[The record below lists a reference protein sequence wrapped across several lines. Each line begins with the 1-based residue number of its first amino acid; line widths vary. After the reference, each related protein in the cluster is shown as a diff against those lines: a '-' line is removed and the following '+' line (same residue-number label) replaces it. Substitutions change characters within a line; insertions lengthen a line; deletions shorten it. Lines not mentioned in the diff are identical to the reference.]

1 MTALL
6 TLKPLL
12 QQAYKKKKG
21 RPAKSKPVYVSIK
34 VEMDYTRE
42 LLAISRICQQEAD
55 ALVLPEVGK
64 NIGDAWFTD
73 AVKRL
78 KDKITGAVD
87 AIAEKLAAKT
97 VNAQKK
103 ESDAQLAQ
111 QLEKLT
117 GLDLRSLFRDEDL
130 TKIVD
135 EAIAANVALIKS
147 IPSQYS
153 DKVEAII
160 LKGLQEGKPSRAVA
174 EDIKALGGVTD
185 RRARLIARDQLGKIN
200 SRISQIRQQKLGITH
215 YRWRTARDE
224 RVRSS
229 HRLREGDIYAWDDP
243 PPDGHAGQ
251 PINCRCTAEPYID
264 HLIDPDAPTPEEA
277 VKIQVK
283 AKAEKANG
291 LEAGLGSGAIGRFLD
306 LTGSSGGHEEIM
318 ADALRLTGLPVQIA
332 VVSEKNMP
340 LSVPMRYSLGD
351 HQVEVNPIHLKVQSR
366 GALAQMMA
374 EELLHSVDH
383 VGGGRTLSASS
394 KRFNRSNGDV
404 YLEAL
409 RHVSERGRMAEF
421 LDYPINDVGLS
432 GDRIK
437 AELFARLGVLYF
449 ADPDAFKSAMPL
461 AHGMYHELFGLSRS
475 TPNSNEYVRSKI
487 WTTAGRSTQTH
498 GKHGADPADVPTD
511 GSSTGN
517 QSTSDLGRL
526 RQEFARVMKASENGK
541 KALL

>member
-1 MTALL
+1 MTVLL

-42 LLAISRICQQEAD
+42 LLAISRMCQQEAD

-87 AIAEKLAAKT
+87 AIAQKLATKT

-147 IPSQYS
+147 IPSQYA

-243 PPDGHAGQ
+243 PTDGHAGQ
-251 PINCRCTAEPYID
+251 PINCRCTAEPYMD

-283 AKAEKANG
+283 AKKE
-291 LEAGLGSGAIGRFLD
+291 
-306 LTGSSGGHEEIM
+306 
-318 ADALRLTGLPVQIA
+318 
-332 VVSEKNMP
+332 
-340 LSVPMRYSLGD
+340 
-351 HQVEVNPIHLKVQSR
+351 
-366 GALAQMMA
+366 
-374 EELLHSVDH
+374 
-383 VGGGRTLSASS
+383 
-394 KRFNRSNGDV
+394 
-404 YLEAL
+404 
-409 RHVSERGRMAEF
+409 
-421 LDYPINDVGLS
+421 
-432 GDRIK
+432 K
-437 AELFARLGVLYF
+437 AELAKN
-449 ADPDAFKSAMPL
+449 D
-461 AHGMYHELFGLSRS
+461 E
-475 TPNSNEYVRSKI
+475 
-487 WTTAGRSTQTH
+487 
-498 GKHGADPADVPTD
+498 
-511 GSSTGN
+511 
-517 QSTSDLGRL
+517 
-526 RQEFARVMKASENGK
+526 
-541 KALL
+541 